1 MRKKKSVACFGL
13 GRDQYPFVKE
23 MSKDFIIH
31 GFDINKNCYAKKLV
45 DYFYNTPYSK
55 KDKILYILKKKNIS
69 QILSFATEAPI
80 NLIGYLNT
88 KLKIQGNKFNVVV
101 QEKMLRLNEM

>member
-55 KDKILYILKKKNIS
+55 KDKILYILKKKKYQSNFKFCNRGTNKSYWIFKYK
-69 QILSFATEAPI
+69 IK
-80 NLIGYLNT
+80 NT
-88 KLKIQGNKFNVVV
+88 RK
-101 QEKMLRLNEM
+101 